1 MHGKNR
7 YRGKHDF
14 TILVEVEPELADY
27 LRVAPDGHTTLD
39 FSASRA
45 VYLLNRTLLKRDYGL
60 QHWDLPEGYLTPA
73 VPGRLDYIHLLADL
87 APQTERVLD
96 IGTGASLIYP
106 ILGVREY
113 GWHFVATDIN
123 PRSIKVA
130 RAIVQFNPGLRSVAV
145 RQQDDKNQIFTG
157 ILQPKEYFDVTMCN
171 PPFHTDR
178 PTALTAGRTKWTKLG
193 KRDRGLT
200 FAGHD
205 AELTTPGGETR
216 FLRTMIAESSDY
228 RKQVGWFSTL
238 VSKRGYLRAARGQLD
253 TLGVAEVQ
261 VLDLAQGNKRM
272 RVLAWRW

>member
-1 MHGKNR
+1 MHEKNR
-7 YRGKHDF
+7 YRDKHDF
-14 TILVEVEPELADY
+14 AALSQLEPELTDY
-27 LRVAPDGHTTLD
+27 LREAPAGHTTLD
-39 FSASRA
+39 FTAGRA

-60 QHWDLPEGYLTPA
+60 QHWDLPVGYLTPA

-87 APQTERVLD
+87 MPQIEWVLD

-106 ILGVREY
+106 VLGVQEY

-123 PRSIKVA
+123 ARSVKVA
-130 RAIVQFNPGLRSVAV
+130 RAIVQFNPGLRGVAV
-145 RQQDDKNQIFTG
+145 RQQDDVNQIFTG

-171 PPFHTDR
+171 PPFYTDR
-178 PTALTAGRTKWTKLG
+178 PAASTASRTKWTKLG

-205 AELTTPGGETR
+205 AELTTRGGEAQ

-228 RKQVGWFSTL
+228 RMQVGWFTCL
-238 VSKRGYLRAARGQLD
+238 VSKRGYLRAAHQQLNC
-253 TLGVAEVQ
+253 LRIAEVQ
-261 VLDLAQGNKRM
+261 VLELAQGNKRM